1 MICETNMEIKIK
13 KVDLP
18 EKKIVQV
25 SKSPKILVYFDGK
38 NYYPFGGICPHAK
51 WPLELGNVSENTLTC
66 AGHGWEFDV
75 TNGKCKSNPGR
86 DLHTFQVIERF
97 DEISI
102 IT

>member
-1 MICETNMEIKIK
+1 MEIKVMK
-13 KVDLP
+13 KEIP
-18 EKKIVQV
+18 QNEIIEIA
-25 SKSPKILVYFDGK
+25 KSPKILVYFDGQQ
-38 NYYPFGGICPHAK
+38 YFAFGGICPHAK
-51 WPLELGNVSENTLTC
+51 WPLELGNVSENILTC

-86 DLHTFQVIERF
+86 ALHTFQVIERF